1 MNAPSRITNLYR
13 EETSYIKDVIHRC
26 KIMLSEALRNDDSEG
41 VMKQEHDI
49 AMLQEELNNRK
60 LKEIEQITLDF
71 NTDD

>member
-1 MNAPSRITNLYR
+1 MNAPARITNLYR

-71 NTDD
+71 NDD

>member
-71 NTDD
+71 NND

>member
-1 MNAPSRITNLYR
+1 MNAPARITNLYR
-13 EETSYIKDVIHRC
+13 EETHYIKDVIHRC

-60 LKEIEQITLDF
+60 LQELEQVTLDF
-71 NTDD
+71 NDD

>member
-1 MNAPSRITNLYR
+1 MNAPARITNLYR

-71 NTDD
+71 NNDD

>member
-49 AMLQEELNNRK
+49 AMLQEELNNRE
-60 LKEIEQITLDF
+60 LQEIEQITLDF
-71 NTDD
+71 NDD